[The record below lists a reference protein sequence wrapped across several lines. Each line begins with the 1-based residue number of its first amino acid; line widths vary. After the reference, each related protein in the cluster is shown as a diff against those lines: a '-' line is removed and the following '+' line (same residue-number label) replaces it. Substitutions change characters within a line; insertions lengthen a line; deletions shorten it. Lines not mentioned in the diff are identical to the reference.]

1 MITTISFFK
10 YNSNKFWAFRQMV
23 ESHKFFE
30 NNPKIIFYKLLGT
43 GAGDGFLWPDFS
55 TYSILIL
62 WKKEE
67 FANEFISKS
76 DHSKIIEKKAYSR
89 HDYFMQPIQTHGLW
103 DGINPFK
110 NCLVEKNKEDK
121 IGIITRGKVRLSK
134 QIDFWLN
141 VPQASNAIK
150 RAKDVEFYKGI
161 GELPFLAQ
169 ATFSVWKNLDSVMN
183 FAYKSKDHS
192 DIIKKT
198 RKRNWY
204 SEDMFTRF
212 IIKKNIE
219 TSLN

>member
-1 MITTISFFK
+1 M
-10 YNSNKFWAFRQMV
+10 A

-76 DHSKIIEKKAYSR
+76 DHSEIIEEKAYSR

-198 RKRNWY
+198 RKRNC
-204 SEDMFTRF
+204 
-212 IIKKNIE
+212 
-219 TSLN
+219 

>member
-1 MITTISFFK
+1 M
-10 YNSNKFWAFRQMV
+10 
-23 ESHKFFE
+23 
-30 NNPKIIFYKLLGT
+30 
-43 GAGDGFLWPDFS
+43 
-55 TYSILIL
+55 
-62 WKKEE
+62 
-67 FANEFISKS
+67 
-76 DHSKIIEKKAYSR
+76 
-89 HDYFMQPIQTHGLW
+89 
-103 DGINPFK
+103 
-110 NCLVEKNKEDK
+110 
-121 IGIITRGKVRLSK
+121 
-134 QIDFWLN
+134 
-141 VPQASNAIK
+141 
-150 RAKDVEFYKGI
+150 EFYKGI

>member
-1 MITTISFFK
+1 
-10 YNSNKFWAFRQMV
+10 
-23 ESHKFFE
+23 
-30 NNPKIIFYKLLGT
+30 
-43 GAGDGFLWPDFS
+43 
-55 TYSILIL
+55 
-62 WKKEE
+62 
-67 FANEFISKS
+67 
-76 DHSKIIEKKAYSR
+76 
-89 HDYFMQPIQTHGLW
+89 MQPIQTHGLW

-110 NCLVEKNKEDK
+110 NCLVEKNEEDK

-141 VPQASNAIK
+141 VPQASTAIK

-212 IIKKNIE
+212 IIKKNIN